1 MTVYDKGNKD
11 YSSIPTLDINREIMS
26 ASNTIDNDAHFISSS
41 SSSSSSVNSSSSSSS
56 SYADYSEQK
65 ITFLNYAHNY
75 CISIVDIV
83 DSTMITD
90 RLIDSEQIRNYY
102 SLFLNAMALI
112 IKQHN
117 GKVIKN
123 AGDCLI
129 YYFPKTIDSIRN
141 NNNSATDTVNTK
153 RSYNNKDNN
162 NYSNNNNN
170 NSISKISSSITN
182 NNNENNNNNV
192 SNSTVIGNMIISNE
206 DALQNVLDCGLAMI
220 DARSELNSKLSEFG
234 LPPIS
239 YRISANYG
247 RVELAT
253 TTNSYNVDLF
263 GPTVNICSKIN
274 HLALPNQMVI
284 YKDLYD
290 VIEKTEFF
298 KDYRFNKIKDDKYF
312 ASLHSIYSVNY
323 YVSPSLVVAASNT
336 DTTAANNKRNMHI
349 VIEDKQQNKKQKKP
363 LQQHHQEFDTE
374 TKTIIKKQKNNAWTD
389 LMAKNKRQEEI
400 SNSSFNILIID
411 DDKDILFT
419 FASIMEMEGFKTTSI
434 SNPIKALNYFSQI
447 DPYYYDLI
455 IMDIRMPGL
464 NGLQLYFKLKVMNPE
479 LKVLFLSALDA
490 IEEILTIFPEVKSS
504 QIIRKPVES
513 KDLLSKINTILK
525 S

>member
-1 MTVYDKGNKD
+1 MDNQDDNDPFVNGKYQQDK
-11 YSSIPTLDINREIMS
+11 L
-26 ASNTIDNDAHFISSS
+26 IDNDDYLKLSNYNNKDEISFINYSHSY
-41 SSSSSSVNSSSSSSS
+41 SVCIISTVNFAQEIDKLKSAEEIRK
-56 SYADYSEQK
+56 YYS
-65 ITFLNYAHNY
+65 TFF
-75 CISIVDIV
+75 D
-83 DSTMITD
+83 TMIP
-90 RLIDSEQIRNYY
+90 
-102 SLFLNAMALI
+102 I
-112 IKQHN
+112 ILRYG
-117 GKVIKN
+117 GKVVKN
-123 AGDCLI
+123 IEDILLF
-129 YYFPKTIDSIRN
+129 YFPKT
-141 NNNSATDTVNTK
+141 VNFSK
-153 RSYNNKDNN
+153 SSVLKD
-162 NYSNNNNN
+162 
-170 NSISKISSSITN
+170 
-182 NNNENNNNNV
+182 
-192 SNSTVIGNMIISNE
+192 
-206 DALQNVLDCGLAMI
+206 VLDCGLAMI
-220 DARSELNSKLSEFG
+220 DARSELNSKLCEFG

-298 KDYRFNKIKDDKYF
+298 KDYRFNKVKNDKYF

-336 DTTAANNKRNMHI
+336 DTTASSNKRNMHI

-363 LQQHHQEFDTE
+363 LQQHHQEFDIE
-374 TKTIIKKQKNNAWTD
+374 TKTIIKKQKDNAWTD
-389 LMAKNKRQEEI
+389 LMAKNKGQEEI